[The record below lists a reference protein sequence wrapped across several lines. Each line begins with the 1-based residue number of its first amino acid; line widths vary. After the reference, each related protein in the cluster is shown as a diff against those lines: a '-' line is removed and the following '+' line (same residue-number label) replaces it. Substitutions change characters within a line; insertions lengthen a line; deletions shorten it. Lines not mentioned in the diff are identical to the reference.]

1 MNRLREM
8 WNDGGTAAVVGSVGL
23 NRRLRFAREGRRRAG
38 QSPRVARRARVVAGT
53 LCGLGVALFPGLA
66 ILAVQLC
73 LVLAWAYLMIS
84 LVVGGL
90 RGASRGFR

>member
-1 MNRLREM
+1 MNRMREL
-8 WNDGGTAAVVGSVGL
+8 WTGSGTGDVAGCVGI
-23 NRRLRFAREGRRRAG
+23 NRRLRLSREGRRRAVR
-38 QSPRVARRARVVAGT
+38 SPRVARRARVAAGT
-53 LCGLGVALFPGLA
+53 LCGVGAALFPGLA

-73 LVLAWAYLMIS
+73 LVLAWAYLMLS